1 VISTIVV
8 GTDGSWTA
16 RRAVAVAAEL
26 ARRFQATL
34 HVVHGYH
41 APESLEG
48 AGEAVAA
55 PASTTSSLWREMS
68 EAVLDAALAD
78 PSLAGVEVER
88 HSVASGAWQGIVAV
102 AREVG
107 ADLVV
112 VGNRGMGAGAGS
124 VPDAVAVHAPCHVL
138 IAKTT

>member
-1 VISTIVV
+1 MISTIVV
-8 GTDGSWTA
+8 GTDGSQTA
-16 RRAVAVAAEL
+16 RRAVGVAAEL
-26 ARRFQATL
+26 ARRFQASL

-41 APESLEG
+41 APSSLEG
-48 AGEAVAA
+48 AGDAVAA

-68 EAVLDAALAD
+68 EALLDEALAD
-78 PSLAGVEVER
+78 PALAGVEVER
-88 HSVASGAWQGIVAV
+88 HSVANGAWQGIVAV

-112 VGNRGMGAGAGS
+112 VGNRGMRGTGGS
-124 VPDAVAVHAPCHVL
+124 VPDSVAVHAPCHVL